1 MPTLRIDATGPADR
15 LLFEGLPHLQPV
27 IDELGDGAMLIGGLA
42 ATAWVGASEIG
53 LPMRP
58 TRDVDLGIDRR
69 GLRLTAS
76 RSRVVPL
83 LRDGGF
89 ESMGGDAS
97 FRFVKDT
104 PAGEF
109 IVDLLVAPGSSRA
122 DPPILEKGLTTFPAP
137 GLAYAILRRPNSL
150 SLTVAHNGTERRFKL
165 PIVSL
170 DSAFVMKAVLT
181 ASRRLRPDR
190 RITDTADAV
199 MLAAA
204 CASDESGIAALRQH
218 RRRKNVREATRWM
231 TNSFETE
238 TTAAARR
245 VERHFEAEFGQTGG
259 AAWAVE
265 TSRRFKQL
273 VGQYQTGRRR

>member
-1 MPTLRIDATGPADR
+1 MPTLRIDANGPADL
-15 LLFEGLPHLQPV
+15 LLFEGLPHLKPV
-27 IDELGDGAMLIGGLA
+27 LESLGNRAMLIGGLA
-42 ATAWVGASEIG
+42 ATAWIGASDLG
-53 LPMRP
+53 LPMRA

-69 GLRLTAS
+69 GLRLTAN
-76 RSRVVPL
+76 RSKVIPL
-83 LRDGGF
+83 LRESGF
-89 ESMGGDAS
+89 ESMGGNAS
-97 FRFVKDT
+97 FRFVRET

-122 DPPILEKGLTTFPAP
+122 DPPVLEEGLTTFSAP
-137 GLAYAILRRPNSL
+137 GLAYAILRRPKPL
-150 SLTVAHNGTERRFKL
+150 SLTVAHEGTERDFRL

-204 CASDESGIAALRQH
+204 CASDQDGIVALHEH
-218 RRRKNVREATRWM
+218 RRRKDVREATRWM
-231 TNSFETE
+231 TSAFETAA
-238 TTAAARR
+238 TAAARR
-245 VERHFEAEFGQTGG
+245 VERHFKAELNQPGG

-265 TSRRFKQL
+265 VSRRFRKSIS
-273 VGQYQTGRRR
+273 

>member
-1 MPTLRIDATGPADR
+1 MPASRIDVTGPADR

-27 IDELGDGAMLIGGLA
+27 IDNLGDGVMLIGGLA
-42 ATAWVGASEIG
+42 ATAWIGASDIG
-53 LPMRP
+53 LPLRA

-76 RSRVVPL
+76 QSKVVPL
-83 LRDGGF
+83 LRDSGF

-97 FRFVKDT
+97 FRFVKET
-104 PAGEF
+104 PAGDF

-122 DPPILEKGLTTFPAP
+122 NPPILEQGLTTFPAP
-137 GLAYAILRRPNSL
+137 GLAYAILRRPKPL
-150 SLTVAHNGTERRFKL
+150 SLIVAHGETEREFKL

-170 DSAFVMKAVLT
+170 DSGFVMKAVLT

-204 CASDESGIAALRQH
+204 CVSDQESLLALREH
-218 RRRKNVREATRWM
+218 RRRKDVREATRWM
-231 TNSFETE
+231 TSAFETE

-245 VERHFEAEFGQTGG
+245 IERHFEAEFGQAGG
-259 AAWAVE
+259 AAWAVDI
-265 TSRRFKQL
+265 SGRFKRAL
-273 VGQYQTGRRR
+273 L

>member
-1 MPTLRIDATGPADR
+1 MPTLRIDVTGSADR

-27 IDELGDGAMLIGGLA
+27 LESLGNGAMLIGGLA
-42 ATAWVGASEIG
+42 ATAWIGASDVG
-53 LPMRP
+53 LPMRA

-69 GLRLTAS
+69 GLRLTAN
-76 RSRVVPL
+76 RSKVAPL
-83 LRDGGF
+83 LRKAGF

-97 FRFVKDT
+97 FRFVRET

-122 DPPILEKGLTTFPAP
+122 DPPILEEGLTTFSAP
-137 GLAYAILRRPNSL
+137 GLAYAILRRPKPL
-150 SLTVAHNGTERRFKL
+150 SLTVACEGTEREFRL

-204 CASDESGIAALRQH
+204 CANDEEGINALRQH
-218 RRRKNVREATRWM
+218 RRRKDVREATRWM
-231 TNSFETE
+231 ASSFET
-238 TTAAARR
+238 TVTAAARR
-245 VERHFEAEFGQTGG
+245 VERHFQAEFGQSGG

-265 TSRRFKQL
+265 VSRRFRKSIS
-273 VGQYQTGRRR
+273 

>member
-1 MPTLRIDATGPADR
+1 MPTLRIEVTSPADR

-27 IDELGDGAMLIGGLA
+27 LESLGSGAMLIGGLA
-42 ATAWVGASEIG
+42 ATAWIGASDVD
-53 LPMRP
+53 LPMRA

-76 RSRVVPL
+76 RSKVVPL
-83 LRDGGF
+83 LRKAGF
-89 ESMGGDAS
+89 ESMGGNAS
-97 FRFVKDT
+97 FRFVKEM

-109 IVDLLVAPGSSRA
+109 IVDLLVAPGSSRS
-122 DPPILEKGLTTFPAP
+122 DPPVLEEGLTSLPAP
-137 GLAYAILRRPNSL
+137 GLAYAILRRPQML
-150 SLTVAHNGTERRFKL
+150 ALTIAHEGKERQFDL

-204 CASDESGIAALRQH
+204 CAKDKEAITALGQHH
-218 RRRKNVREATRWM
+218 RRKDVREATRWV
-231 TNSFETE
+231 TSSFETT

-245 VERHFEAEFGQTGG
+245 VERHVQAELNQPGR

-265 TSRRFKQL
+265 VSRQFTKSIS
-273 VGQYQTGRRR
+273 